1 MALPEKPFSRK
12 EQYLAKI
19 AGEDVEIPEEP
30 FSREEMYLE
39 AIAEG
44 GGGGGTSNFNQ
55 LTNRPKL
62 NGTEMDGDTDIKN
75 FTSSAQGLVPAP
87 AAGDTDKYLKSDG
100 TWSEVDYAK
109 EASVIRTSTTQSQT
123 ASFIYRTTAGDMS
136 IDTGEATLASI
147 KGNVVMEGYHDEVKE
162 YETNFADPNTTASID
177 WDTFIAW
184 VSGKGWVDYSPFT
197 LTWTGTPGIEWSI
210 GNSAGGST
218 SDSSANLGI
227 TVTGNVAV
235 DDTITITYSAATVG
249 TITVAL
255 PDEFIATGYNQY
267 DGVEGYAKVIGDNQ
281 YRIAGTADSWEF
293 APTDGSTSVVI
304 TLDNGKY
311 TPPADGVLIP
321 TNPSGDIL
329 VALVWSGIRDNDP
342 YEPYE
347 TSTITIPTVDE
358 NGTTLP
364 TGEYG
369 MPKVGDVADELNFSE
384 RVYIKRIGQYDYSE
398 ANLETVEAMGVDYI
412 FDLTNIFYVLETPVT
427 YTLASTVSG
436 VYTANDF
443 GTEEFT
449 GSDVPL
455 EATIIYGNNLVD
467 KLRNLAD
474 IQTIGN
480 GLSLVDGLLSAA
492 GGGAGI
498 KVLTT
503 ADYNYPANNPTSIG
517 LWLLDPGLY
526 FADSVSITVRIS
538 TSDNASSVADTF
550 LVTQEPY
557 PNGVVNIYTF
567 GAPGSFNG
575 DIGSAMLRC
584 YKVWKNNGARNNVA
598 AAAVHSE
605 IADITG
611 TLITYWTT
619 KNWPT
624 SNPDGVALWKMR
636 NSGTKYY
643 FTSNNTISKL
653 YITPNHYLSGRLQG
667 QVTLLYMGGDSNKLL
682 TSFDLQV
689 FDMNTDT
696 MSESRGYGIV
706 DWTDDSE
713 LDYKTYTTS

>member
-1 MALPEKPFSRK
+1 MTLPEKPFSRK

-147 KGNVVMEGYHDEVKE
+147 KGNVVMEGYHDEVKG

-177 WDTFIAW
+177 WDTFITW
-184 VSGKGWVDYSPFT
+184 INGKSWVDYSPFT

-210 GNSAGGST
+210 SNSAGGST

-235 DDTITITYSAATVG
+235 NDTITITYSAAAVG

-255 PDEFIATGYNQY
+255 PSEFVATGYNQY
-267 DGVEGYAKVIGDNQ
+267 NGVEGYAKVIGDNQ
-281 YRIAGTADSWEF
+281 YRIAGTADYWEF
-293 APTDGSTSVVI
+293 SPADGSTSVVI

-311 TPPADGVLIP
+311 TPPTDGVLVP
-321 TNPSGDIL
+321 SNPSGDIL

-347 TSTITIPTVDE
+347 TSTITIPTVDG

-384 RVYIKRIGQYDYSE
+384 RIYIKRIGQYDYSE
-398 ANLETVEAMGVDYI
+398 ANLETVQAMGVDYI

-480 GLSLVDGLLSAA
+480 NLTLIDGMLSAA
-492 GGGAGI
+492 GGGATNFRT
-498 KVLTT
+498 LT
-503 ADYNYPANNPTSIG
+503 DDDLSGNYYNAHDLPTGVYVIPKTNPNHS
-517 LWLLDPGLY
+517 
-526 FADSVSITVRIS
+526 VRIGSKTYSGDNQLMVVSKLAYSMQVLFFGGTTYGTILTNMS
-538 TSDNASSVADTF
+538 TSGAEYNRSKLATEYYVDN
-550 LVTQEPY
+550 LV
-557 PNGVVNIYTF
+557 GVKID
-567 GAPGSFNG
+567 SF
-575 DIGSAMLRC
+575 
-584 YKVWKNNGARNNVA
+584 
-598 AAAVHSE
+598 
-605 IADITG
+605 
-611 TLITYWTT
+611 TT
-619 KNWPT
+619 KDWPT
-624 SNPDGVALWKMR
+624 SSPDGVALWKLPGDANR
-636 NSGTKYY
+636 YY
-643 FTSNNTISKL
+643 FLPNSQLKI
-653 YITPNHYLSGRLQG
+653 YITPNHSFTGNINGDIRLVKTG
-667 QVTLLYMGGDSNKLL
+667 GATADYDLLV
-682 TSFDLQV
+682 SFDLAIWESTGGDAMYGV
-689 FDMNTDT
+689 KGYGVTAVRTDT
-696 MSESRGYGIV
+696 EK
-706 DWTDDSE
+706 
-713 LDYKTYTTS
+713 DYKTYTAS